1 MSSRN
6 FISDVNTTG
15 INSNAFSRNVTIE
28 EPDESYDNAERLPTS
43 TLKVQLIAYINY
55 IIPYKIYII

>member
-6 FISDVNTTG
+6 FINDVNTSG

-28 EPDESYDNAERLPTS
+28 EPDDSYDNAERLPTS
-43 TLKVQLIAYINY
+43 TLKVF
-55 IIPYKIYII
+55 